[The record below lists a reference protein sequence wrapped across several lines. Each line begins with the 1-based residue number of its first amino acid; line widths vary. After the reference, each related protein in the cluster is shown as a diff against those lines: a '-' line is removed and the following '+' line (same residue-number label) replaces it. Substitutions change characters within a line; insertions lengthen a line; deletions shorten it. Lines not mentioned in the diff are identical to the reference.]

1 MQFYPQHNSFS
12 FNLVLKQKCI
22 NISEPKVFGVLNI
35 TPDSFYDGGTLKS
48 DRQVLKRV
56 EQMIKEGAWAIDIG
70 GYSTRPG
77 AEFVNEETEL
87 ERVIPIV
94 QKIRKKFPDIY
105 LSIDTFRSKVAYEAY
120 QVGIDMVNDVTA
132 GEHDDLMP
140 DIVAK
145 LQVPYIIMHKQG
157 NFSNMQQNP
166 QYNDVT
172 MDVGVYLAQKS
183 KDYELRGV
191 HDIIID
197 LGFGFGK
204 NLTHNYMLLRS
215 IKTMLMLGKPI
226 MVGVSRK
233 RMIYEVLKVKP
244 KEALNGT
251 TILNTISLLQVATF
265 LRVHDVKEAI
275 ECVKLTKEYLGD
287 F

>member
-87 ERVIPIV
+87 ERVIPVI
-94 QKIRKKFPDIY
+94 QKIRKKFPDTY

-157 NFSNMQQNP
+157 SFSSMQQNP

-233 RMIYEVLKVKP
+233 KMIYEVLKVKP
-244 KEALNGT
+244 KDALNGT